1 MLASAVARSLLSNS
15 GDSSLVHLIISEL
28 VHIGSWSAFL
38 SFENYAHFRSHSF
51 ERVALK
57 FDPALPIRSGLS
69 SKTLPRF
76 GRYTEVLL
84 SVSYEHL
91 SLYLII

>member
-1 MLASAVARSLLSNS
+1 MLASAVRRVARSLLSKLS
-15 GDSSLVHLIISEL
+15 TTPTLVHLII
-28 VHIGSWSAFL
+28 VQAF
-38 SFENYAHFRSHSF
+38 FIMENYAHFRSHSF

>member
-1 MLASAVARSLLSNS
+1 MLASAVRRVARSLLSKL
-15 GDSSLVHLIISEL
+15 GTPTLVHLII
-28 VHIGSWSAFL
+28 VQAF
-38 SFENYAHFRSHSF
+38 FIMENYAHFRSHSF